1 MASVDGA
8 PFAVKVIKSGKS
20 NWAATAMQKPTLM
33 AEKAIEIGYQLL
45 QGKKVEPN
53 YILIP
58 AELAAQEKST
68 ATNNW

>member
-1 MASVDGA
+1 
-8 PFAVKVIKSGKS
+8 
-20 NWAATAMQKPTLM
+20 M

-58 AELAAQEKST
+58 AELAAQEKNT
-68 ATNNW
+68 AADNW